1 MGKTDLELF
10 KQALTEGL
18 ARRAERE
25 LASCSGE
32 AVICSAAHLR
42 KMDKIINNKR
52 IFNPSLSLGKAK
64 VAAVLVASTL
74 LLASCAT
81 VYKDEI
87 REFIKTVYED
97 HFSISYPSGDDDLST
112 IEVVYEMTYLPE
124 GYTLR
129 EEVLNEAYSYYFY
142 ENEEGDMIT
151 FMQMPLNTSFGFG
164 DDFGEG
170 ETLYIGKQK
179 VFYRKNDLSN
189 TYLWNDGKYAMMIET
204 DFPIEKSELEKIIDG
219 VDKAK

>member
-1 MGKTDLELF
+1 MDKTDLELF

-18 ARRAERE
+18 ARRVERE
-25 LASCSGE
+25 LASCEGG
-32 AVICSAAHLR
+32 AVVCSTAHLK
-42 KMDKIINNKR
+42 KMDRIINNKR
-52 IFNPSLSLGKAK
+52 IFKPSLSLGKAK

-97 HFSISYPSGDDDLST
+97 YFSISYPSGDDDLST

-151 FMQMPLNTSFGFG
+151 FMQMPLNTSFEFG
-164 DDFGEG
+164 VENGDG
-170 ETLYIGKQK
+170 ETLYIGEQK

>member
-1 MGKTDLELF
+1 MDKTDLELF

-18 ARRAERE
+18 ARRVERE
-25 LASCSGE
+25 LASCEGG
-32 AVICSAAHLR
+32 AVVCSTAHLK
-42 KMDKIINNKR
+42 KMDRIINNKR

-97 HFSISYPSGDDDLST
+97 YFSISYPSGDDDLST

-142 ENEEGDMIT
+142 ENKEGDMIT
-151 FMQMPLNTSFGFG
+151 FMQIPLNTSFEFG
-164 DDFGEG
+164 VENGDGEVIYVG
-170 ETLYIGKQK
+170 EYEVYHRETELGI
-179 VFYRKNDLSN
+179 S
-189 TYLWNDGKYAMMIET
+189 YLWNDGKYAMILESDT
-204 DFPIEKSELEKIIDG
+204 SLPKKELKKIIDG
-219 VDKAK
+219 IKKTE